1 MLKRYLF
8 MAAVFIVMALLLGG
22 CGASR
27 GETAQADALRIAGNA
42 LSAEP
47 SFIDWTQNGTKM
59 QLIACLDG
67 EGQPRVSY
75 NTCQVCQGSPLAY
88 FEYQQGNLVCQNCGN
103 AFSLDALGDE
113 AGGCNPMPVEDY
125 TVEGNDIV
133 IPETELVRAA
143 AAFANWKRA

>member
-8 MAAVFIVMALLLGG
+8 MAAAFIVMAFLLGG

-27 GETAQADALRIAGNA
+27 GETAQTDALRIAGKV

-88 FEYQQGNLVCQNCGN
+88 FEYQQGNLV
-103 AFSLDALGDE
+103 
-113 AGGCNPMPVEDY
+113 
-125 TVEGNDIV
+125 
-133 IPETELVRAA
+133 
-143 AAFANWKRA
+143 